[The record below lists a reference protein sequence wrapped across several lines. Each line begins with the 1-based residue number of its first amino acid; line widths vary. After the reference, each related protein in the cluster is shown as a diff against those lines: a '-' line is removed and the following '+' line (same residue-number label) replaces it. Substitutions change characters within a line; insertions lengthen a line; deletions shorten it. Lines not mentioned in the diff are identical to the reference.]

1 MILTI
6 HVKPRARKNTIDTW
20 LDDTTLKVSV
30 TAAPENGK
38 ANEAVLDLL
47 ADAFHVSSSSLKL
60 VRGFTTRMKQVEIPD
75 SLLSR
80 AKILANNS

>member
-1 MILTI
+1 MILTV
-6 HVKPRARKNTIDTW
+6 HVKPRAKKNVIDAW

-47 ADAFHVSSSSLKL
+47 ADTLHVSPSSLKL

-80 AKILANNS
+80 AKILASNS